1 MKFTFIIFVLVLV
14 SGCVTKKKCRERFPF
29 MQQIETVYRDTE
41 IVTQSKSFD
50 TIVQFNGRDTIFIRD
65 IKTRIETKLVRV
77 NDSIFVDT
85 KCPSDTIRI
94 EKYIQTI
101 TKSENDVDKLNWR
114 DFLIFIVMFM
124 LLVLIFLG
132 IKKLST

>member
-1 MKFTFIIFVLVLV
+1 MKNTFIIFVFIFI
-14 SGCVTKKKCRERFPF
+14 SGCVTKKKCRERFPLF
-29 MQQIETVYRDTE
+29 QQIETVYRDTQ

-50 TIVQFNGRDTIFIRD
+50 TIVQFNSRDTIFIRD

-94 EKYIQTI
+94 EKIIQTI
-101 TKSENDVDKLNWR
+101 TKTENDSDKFKWIDYLIFVLLF
-114 DFLIFIVMFM
+114 FLIGM
-124 LLVLIFLG
+124 VLFLQ
-132 IKKLST
+132 IKNK

>member
-1 MKFTFIIFVLVLV
+1 MKNTFIIFVFIFI
-14 SGCVTKKKCRERFPF
+14 SGCVTKKKCRERFPLF
-29 MQQIETVYRDTE
+29 QQIETVYRDTQ

-50 TIVQFNGRDTIFIRD
+50 TIVQFNSRDTIFIRD

-94 EKYIQTI
+94 EKIIQTI
-101 TKSENDVDKLNWR
+101 TKTENDSDKFKWFDYLIFVLLF
-114 DFLIFIVMFM
+114 FLIGM
-124 LLVLIFLG
+124 VLFLQ
-132 IKKLST
+132 IKNK

>member
-1 MKFTFIIFVLVLV
+1 
-14 SGCVTKKKCRERFPF
+14 

-65 IKTRIETKLVRV
+65 MKTRIETKLVRV

-114 DFLIFIVMFM
+114 DFLIFVVMFM
-124 LLVLIFLG
+124 LLVLILLG
-132 IKKLST
+132 IKKLSK